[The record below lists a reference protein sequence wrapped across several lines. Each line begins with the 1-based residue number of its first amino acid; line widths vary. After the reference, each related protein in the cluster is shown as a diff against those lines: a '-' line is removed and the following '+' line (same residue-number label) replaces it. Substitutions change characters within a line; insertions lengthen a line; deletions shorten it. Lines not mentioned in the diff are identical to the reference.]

1 MANRCRSGPLAG
13 ALRGVDFHPPDLQAM
28 SAVGPASS
36 VAWGVGLGQSA
47 SSSVGGQT
55 SGPTL
60 TAYQVF
66 ATKHSMAPSG
76 LTCRSRLL
84 PIPTLGRSVAETLQ
98 AIELRWVLSMQP
110 SSRGTARLSSETSV
124 S

>member
-1 MANRCRSGPLAG
+1 MGPCVSNPGAMANRCRSGPLAG

-66 ATKHSMAPSG
+66 GHQAPIGPERFDLPPTPFANANIGAISG
-76 LTCRSRLL
+76 
-84 PIPTLGRSVAETLQ
+84 
-98 AIELRWVLSMQP
+98 
-110 SSRGTARLSSETSV
+110 
-124 S
+124 